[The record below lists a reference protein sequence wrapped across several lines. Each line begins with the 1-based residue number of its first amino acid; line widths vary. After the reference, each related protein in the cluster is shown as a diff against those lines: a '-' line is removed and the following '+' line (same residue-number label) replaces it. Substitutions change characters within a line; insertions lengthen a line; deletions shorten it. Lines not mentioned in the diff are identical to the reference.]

1 MKLLKT
7 SIAIV
12 GITLCVAACN
22 KTASQNNAADENV
35 VNAAAPDMNAPAA
48 NAAAEN
54 AALGSNMATPANAAA
69 NATGNGA
76 KTDNGPRG

>member
-22 KTASQNNAADENV
+22 KTATQNNAAEENA
-35 VNAAAPDMNAPAA
+35 VNAAAPEANAPEA

-54 AALGSNMATPANAAA
+54 AALGNMAAPANAEA

-76 KTDNGPRG
+76 KTDPGPRG